1 MAMAGRILTITAI
14 PPMSTHIDPRLL
26 TLTQWLSP
34 AFTIGAFA
42 YSHGIE
48 TAIHQGWIRDAD
60 ALEDWLRDCLSQGT
74 GRSDAIWLRLAFA
87 ANDPCEI
94 DASARAFANS
104 RERLREAER
113 QGAAFARLVNDIWD
127 LRLPDLLLPVAVG
140 QAARCARLDPE
151 ATVALY
157 LQSFVANLVSAAV
170 RLSPIGQ
177 TAGQRVIAR
186 LQDLCV
192 EVTRSTATASAD
204 DVFGNAF
211 LSDVAAMRHETL
223 EPRLFQS

>member
-1 MAMAGRILTITAI
+1 MAGRILTITAI
-14 PPMSTHIDPRLL
+14 PPMSTPIDPRLL
-26 TLTQWLSP
+26 TLTHWLSP
-34 AFTIGAFA
+34 AFPIGAFA

-48 TAIHQGWIRDAD
+48 TAIHEGWIAN
-60 ALEDWLRDCLSQGT
+60 AGELEDWLRDCLSQGT
-74 GRSDAIWLRLAFA
+74 GRSDAIWLRLAYA
-87 ANDPCEI
+87 ADDPCEI
-94 DASARAFANS
+94 DAKARAFANS

-113 QGAAFARLVNDIWD
+113 QGAAFARLVNDILD

-140 QAARCARLDPE
+140 QAARCARLDLE
-151 ATVALY
+151 GTVALY

-186 LQDLCV
+186 LQDFCV